1 MNNTIYKPQARNLKK
16 SICHIIYLQCTR
28 AFRSRRHWQV
38 LSAEMRFS
46 ADKGLSAEMS
56 AAVGFLAEKSEIEQ
70 IFFLKCQ
77 IRAVCTGDCLLDDM
91 PEHKF
96 YSVSES

>member
-1 MNNTIYKPQARNLKK
+1 MHVRHIKRNTR
-16 SICHIIYLQCTR
+16 
-28 AFRSRRHWQV
+28 QV

-46 ADKGLSAEMS
+46 ANKGLSAEMS

-70 IFFLKCQ
+70 IFWGECK
-77 IRAVCTGDCLLDDM
+77 IRAVCIGDCLLDDM

-96 YSVSES
+96 YNVSELQNFWVNCHYATD

>member
-1 MNNTIYKPQARNLKK
+1 
-16 SICHIIYLQCTR
+16 
-28 AFRSRRHWQV
+28 
-38 LSAEMRFS
+38 MRFS

-96 YSVSES
+96 YSVSEL